1 MSSFARLLASITI
14 VFLAACSG
22 SNNAD
27 DTPAPITQAEAE
39 AIFDY
44 AYPLVIMQI
53 SQDVMF
59 TVPFRPKSWPN
70 RFIHFKSL
78 AQPKQKAVVLG
89 NRNTLYSVGW
99 LDLSEGPVVFEIP
112 DMGER
117 YYVMPLLDA
126 WTNTFAS
133 LGSRT
138 TGQSAQKYLIAN
150 PAWDGDTPEGFELI
164 TSPTN
169 MVWITGRI
177 QADSPQD
184 AEAVGELQEQYTLKT
199 LTEWRGGEDPFLDYK
214 PRFKALGVRK
224 PVPYS
229 LKMKPGKFYNTFLQA
244 WARNTAPEADQT
256 MLDLLETAGLKP
268 GQTDSY
274 STLPSNVRSM
284 LKRGL
289 EAKQSSYLA
298 AFYKGTEQTDP
309 WIFNLDPNMG
319 NWDTQYDRRAYWA
332 MWGLGTNI
340 VEDAVY
346 GVTQLDTDLAELNGE
361 NTYKMH
367 FAPGTTPPSGAFW
380 SVTNYDTDGYLE
392 KNDLDRYSL
401 GSHQPI
407 RFNEDGSLD
416 FYLSHTKPSGVENW
430 VPAPKGK
437 FKTLLRIYWPDQT
450 VLDGEWDL
458 PPLDRVDLSTAP

>member
-1 MSSFARLLASITI
+1 MRLLLGVLVAFALILTTGCGHDESQS
-14 VFLAACSG
+14 LE
-22 SNNAD
+22 
-27 DTPAPITQAEAE
+27 PAPITQADAE

-59 TVPFRPKSWPN
+59 TVPFRDKSWPN
-70 RFIHFKSL
+70 RFIHFKTL

-99 LDLSEGPVVFEIP
+99 LDLSQGPVVFQIP

-126 WTNTFAS
+126 WTNTFRS
-133 LGSRT
+133 IGSRT
-138 TGQSAQKYLIAN
+138 TGQGQQSYLIAN
-150 PAWDGDTPEGFELI
+150 SDWTGEVPDGFELI

-177 QADSPQD
+177 QADSPED
-184 AEAVGELQEQYTLKT
+184 ATAVGALQEQYTLQS
-199 LTEWRGGEDPFLDYK
+199 LDVWQGGEDIFADYK

-229 LKMKPGKFYNTFLQA
+229 LKMKPRAFYDTFLAA
-244 WARNTAPEADQT
+244 WANNASPAADQG
-256 MLDLLETAGLKP
+256 MIDLLETAGLKR
-268 GQTDSY
+268 GSAVRY
-274 STLPSNVRSM
+274 SDLADNVKAV
-284 LKRGL
+284 LKAGL
-289 EAKQSSYLA
+289 LSKQAAYLD
-298 AFYKGTEQTDP
+298 AFYQGTEQTDP

-319 NWDTQYDRRAYWA
+319 DWATQYDRRAYWA

-340 VEDAVY
+340 VDDAVY
-346 GVTQLDTDLAELNGE
+346 GVTQLDSDLDELNGQQI
-361 NTYKMH
+361 YKMH
-367 FAPGTTPPSGAFW
+367 FAQGTTPPSGAFW

-407 RFNEDGSLD
+407 VFNADGSLD
-416 FYLSHTKPSGVENW
+416 FSLSHVRPEGVENW
-430 VPAPKGK
+430 VPAPKDK
-437 FKTLLRIYWPDQT
+437 FKTLLRIYWPDQA
-450 VLDGEWDL
+450 VLDGQWQL
-458 PPLDRVDLSTAP
+458 PPLDRVK